1 MSEEPN
7 GSAWKNE
14 GAQHDSSDLKE
25 YVKHSD
31 SANYKKNCGC
41 GGMVTERTKI
51 ERHGM
56 CLDSTC
62 SSYS

>member
-1 MSEEPN
+1 VSEEPN

-31 SANYKKNCGC
+31 SANHQKDCRG

-51 ERHGM
+51 ERHVM